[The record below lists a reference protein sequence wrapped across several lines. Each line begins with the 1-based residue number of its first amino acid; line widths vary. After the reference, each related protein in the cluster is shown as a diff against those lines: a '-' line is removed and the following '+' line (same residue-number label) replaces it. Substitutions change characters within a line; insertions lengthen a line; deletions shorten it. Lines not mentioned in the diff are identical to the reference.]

1 MRFSLLAKI
10 AIKNLR
16 VNRRRTLFTML
27 GLVIGIT
34 AVILVMSVG
43 SGAQGLITNQIK
55 ARGTDL
61 VAVLAGA
68 SEETGPPASALGILV
83 TTLTYEDGL
92 ALMDKNNV
100 EHGKEFA
107 AYISGNDLVQW
118 QSTERNITYT
128 GTTPSYASL
137 EKLSVR
143 EGRFFD
149 DIEFSGYERV
159 VVLGSLIAD
168 ELFGDVDPVGASIKI
183 KKKHFRVL
191 GVLEEKG
198 SDGFEDPDHAILIP
212 LSTVQRDLLGLRHV
226 SFLRIRVE
234 DERFIE
240 QTVQEIKQTLV
251 ERHGDEDFSVR
262 KITDLLAILTT
273 ITNALKFFLV
283 GIASVAL
290 FVGGVGV
297 MNIMLMSVREK
308 TREIGLRKALG
319 ARSKDIM
326 RQFLFET
333 IFITALAGLFGIFF
347 GVLLAYIIAR
357 GVQYTGYDYHFIISF
372 SSIIVT
378 VGISL
383 LVGLIF
389 GLLPARK
396 AAGLD
401 PITALHYE

>member
-1 MRFSLLAKI
+1 
-10 AIKNLR
+10 
-16 VNRRRTLFTML
+16 ML
-27 GLVIGIT
+27 GLIIGISS
-34 AVILVMSVG
+34 VILVMSLG

-68 SEETGPPASALGILV
+68 SEETGPPASALGIVV
-83 TTLTYEDGL
+83 TTLSYDDGL
-92 ALMDKNNV
+92 ALMDKSNV
-100 EHGKEFA
+100 EHLKEFA

-118 QSTERNITYT
+118 GNTERSVTYT

-137 EKLSVR
+137 EKVAVK

-149 DIEFSGYERV
+149 EAEFSSYERV

-168 ELFGDVDPVGASIKI
+168 ELFGGADPLGEFIKI
-183 KKKHFRVL
+183 KKKRFRVV
-191 GVLEEKG
+191 GILEEKG

-212 LSTVQRDLLGLRHV
+212 LKTAQRDLLGVRHV
-226 SFLRIRVE
+226 SFLRLRVD
-234 DERFIE
+234 DERFID
-240 QTVQEIKQTLV
+240 QTVEEIKQTLT

-297 MNIMLMSVREK
+297 MNIMLISVREK

-319 ARSKDIM
+319 ARSVDIM

-333 IFITALAGLFGIFF
+333 VLITFLAGLAGICI
-347 GVLLAYIIAR
+347 GISLAYIIAKI
-357 GVQYTGYDYHFIISF
+357 VQYAGYDYRFVVSLA
-372 SSIIVT
+372 SIAVT
-378 VGISL
+378 VAISL

-389 GLLPARK
+389 GLLPASK
-396 AAGLD
+396 AARLD
-401 PITALHYE
+401 PIVALRYE